1 MGKKSKLKELSY
13 PELVA
18 RRKEL
23 KDKYMDVRFQCI
35 VGHVDNPLQKR
46 NIRREIATINTFM
59 AQKEKSGEAKS

>member
-1 MGKKSKLKELSY
+1 MGKKSKLKDMSY

-23 KDKYMDVRFQCI
+23 KDRYMDLRFQCV

-46 NIRREIATINTFM
+46 TMRREIATINTFI
-59 AQKEKSGEAKS
+59 AQKEKLGEKS

>member
-13 PELVA
+13 PELIA

-23 KDKYMDVRFQCI
+23 KDKHMDLRFQCI

-46 NIRREIATINTFM
+46 TIRREIAAINTFI
-59 AQKEKSGEAKS
+59 AQKEKAGEAN

>member
-1 MGKKSKLKELSY
+1 MGKKSKLKEMSY

-23 KDKYMDVRFQCI
+23 KGKYMDVRFQCV

-46 NIRREIATINTFM
+46 TIRREIAAINTFI
-59 AQKEKSGEAKS
+59 AQKEKLGEKS

>member
-1 MGKKSKLKELSY
+1 MGKKSKLKDMSY

-46 NIRREIATINTFM
+46 TIRREIAAINTFI
-59 AQKEKSGEAKS
+59 AQKERAGEAN

>member
-1 MGKKSKLKELSY
+1 MGKKSKLKDMSY

-46 NIRREIATINTFM
+46 TMRREIARINTFI
-59 AQKEKSGEAKS
+59 AQKEKTVSR

>member
-23 KDKYMDVRFQCI
+23 KDKYIDVRFQCI

>member
-1 MGKKSKLKELSY
+1 MGKKSKLRELSY

-23 KDKYMDVRFQCI
+23 KDKHMDLRFQCI

-46 NIRREIATINTFM
+46 TIRREIATINTFM
-59 AQKEKSGEAKS
+59 AQKEKAGETS

>member
-1 MGKKSKLKELSY
+1 MGKKSKLKNMSY

-23 KDKYMDVRFQCI
+23 KDKYLRFQCI

-46 NIRREIATINTFM
+46 TIRREIATINTFI
-59 AQKEKSGEAKS
+59 AQKEKSGVTLN

>member
-1 MGKKSKLKELSY
+1 MGKKSKLKDMSY

-23 KDKYMDVRFQCI
+23 KDRYMDLRFQCV

-46 NIRREIATINTFM
+46 TIRREIATINTFI
-59 AQKEKSGEAKS
+59 AQKEKLGEKS

>member
-1 MGKKSKLKELSY
+1 MGKKSKLREMSY

-46 NIRREIATINTFM
+46 TIRREIATINTFI
-59 AQKEKSGEAKS
+59 AQKEENAVTLS

>member
-1 MGKKSKLKELSY
+1 MSKRSKLKEMSY

-23 KDKYMDVRFQCI
+23 KDKYMDIRFQCI

-46 NIRREIATINTFM
+46 TIRREIATINTFI
-59 AQKEKSGEAKS
+59 AQKEKAGEVK

>member
-1 MGKKSKLKELSY
+1 MSKRSKLKEMSY

-23 KDKYMDVRFQCI
+23 KDKYMDIRFQCI

-46 NIRREIATINTFM
+46 TIRREIATINTFI
-59 AQKEKSGEAKS
+59 AQKEKAGEVR

>member
-1 MGKKSKLKELSY
+1 MGKNSKLKNMSY
-13 PELVA
+13 PELIA

-46 NIRREIATINTFM
+46 TIRREIATINTFI
-59 AQKEKSGEAKS
+59 AQKEKSGVTLN

>member
-1 MGKKSKLKELSY
+1 MGKKSKLKEMSY

-23 KDKYMDVRFQCI
+23 KGKYMDVRFQCV

-46 NIRREIATINTFM
+46 TIRREIATINTFI
-59 AQKEKSGEAKS
+59 AQKEKLGEKS

>member
-23 KDKYMDVRFQCI
+23 KDKYMDLRFQCI

-46 NIRREIATINTFM
+46 TIRREIATINTFM
-59 AQKEKSGEAKS
+59 TQKEKAGEVS